1 MNKKIIKY
9 SLIGLFAIFL
19 ILYFFGSNIY
29 QNWTT
34 EKKILTEEQIMKFEQ
49 DIKDGKEIDMDEYI
63 VKEKSYDNTVTNI
76 NAKISNIIEESFKKI
91 FKYLLKNI
99 DV

>member
-9 SLIGLFAIFL
+9 SLVAISIIFL
-19 ILYFFGSNIY
+19 VLYFFGGNIY

-34 EKKILTEEQIMKFEQ
+34 EKKILTEDQIMKFEK
-49 DIKDGKEIDMDEYI
+49 DVKDGKEIDLEEYV

-76 NAKISNIIEESFKKI
+76 NKKISNIIEEGFKKI